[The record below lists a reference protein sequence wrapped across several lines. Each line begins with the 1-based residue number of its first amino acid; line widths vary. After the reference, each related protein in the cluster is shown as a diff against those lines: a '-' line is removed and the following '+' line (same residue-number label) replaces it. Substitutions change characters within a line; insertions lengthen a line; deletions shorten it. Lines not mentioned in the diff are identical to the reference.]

1 MNLFRIEFTNGF
13 QTFEYYFIS
22 KDGYIGDDQM
32 RKKIISHLLGIHF
45 DKELWEEYKRN
56 NPDYMIDFEITE
68 VKKIKE
74 VIYE

>member
-1 MNLFRIEFTNGF
+1 
-13 QTFEYYFIS
+13 
-22 KDGYIGDDQM
+22 M